1 MTRLRFL
8 EIMPQEALI
17 IGANSKDGTVQMYY
31 DWMDVIPYAKTTTT
45 ASFVFRCHLDTR
57 NAIFLPRQAR
67 DKHRESS
74 TQNRLLTVFFS
85 QVL

>member
-8 EIMPQEALI
+8 AIMPQEALI

-45 ASFVFRCHLDTR
+45 ASCVVRCHLD
-57 NAIFLPRQAR
+57 
-67 DKHRESS
+67 
-74 TQNRLLTVFFS
+74 
-85 QVL
+85 